1 MSGKE
6 DSKIMLFNKW
16 DVSDI
21 EVNDLGLKRVISL
34 NPSMVVPVS
43 FGRHEHQRLKKA
55 EVHVIE
61 RLANKLMHFGKKYAK
76 NTGRMGGKKVKS
88 LNIVKTAFDIIFL
101 ETGKN
106 PVELLVRAVENSSPN
121 EDTTRIVYA
130 GVVYHVSVDVSP
142 LRRLDL
148 ALRFIA
154 EGVRE
159 STYSNPQM
167 IEEALA
173 KEIILASNNDM
184 TSHAIKKKNEQERIA
199 MSSR

>member
-6 DSKIMLFNKW
+6 YSKIMLFNKW

-76 NTGRMGGKKVKS
+76 NTGRMGGKSK
-88 LNIVKTAFDIIFL
+88 IT
-101 ETGKN
+101 
-106 PVELLVRAVENSSPN
+106 
-121 EDTTRIVYA
+121 
-130 GVVYHVSVDVSP
+130 
-142 LRRLDL
+142 
-148 ALRFIA
+148 
-154 EGVRE
+154 
-159 STYSNPQM
+159 
-167 IEEALA
+167 
-173 KEIILASNNDM
+173 
-184 TSHAIKKKNEQERIA
+184 
-199 MSSR
+199 